1 MGCRPLC
8 IFSNSYFPPPCLDIL
23 QSYAAAAA
31 YDLYSLGHPI
41 PGELNPLVDPVF
53 VRFAWIGKVVHVV
66 PAAGLGVDG
75 NSSARSISGSC
86 PVWIAS
92 VLSSR

>member
-1 MGCRPLC
+1 MECGPLC
-8 IFSNSYFPPPCLDIL
+8 IFSNSYLSPQGFDVLH
-23 QSYAAAAA
+23 SYTAAAA